1 MRRSLT
7 RTMLMDLPPHLPRRV
22 CGAVR
27 RSDRKIP
34 GSAWLRVALRWS
46 RFATAPPRPPCAG
59 GCRRRRCGCG
69 WWWIELRKFRHF
81 PGQFVQLIYQ
91 LSIFRQGECNFRIW
105 FAQQPFEPVQVGGGR
120 GAPGGCG
127 RRRFGLDLWTC
138 AIQRTMRRRGT
149 AV

>member
-46 RFATAPPRPPCAG
+46 RFATVPPRPPCAG

-91 LSIFRQGECNFRIW
+91 FSILRQGECNFRIW
-105 FAQQPFEPVQVGGGR
+105 FAQQTFEPVQVGGGR
-120 GAPGGCG
+120 
-127 RRRFGLDLWTC
+127 RRRFSLDLWPVLFNAQC
-138 AIQRTMRRRGT
+138 VD
-149 AV
+149 AVLRCEEK